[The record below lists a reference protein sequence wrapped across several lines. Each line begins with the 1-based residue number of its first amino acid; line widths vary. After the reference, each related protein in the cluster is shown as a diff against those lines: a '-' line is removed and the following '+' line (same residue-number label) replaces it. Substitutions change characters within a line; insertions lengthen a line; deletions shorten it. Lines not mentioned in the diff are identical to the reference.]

1 MPELHLTNC
10 ELEVMDV
17 VWRKQRV
24 TVQEVCDSLSRELA
38 YTTVMTT
45 LRILEEKRGVLRR
58 EKSGRAFVYEP
69 TVSREAVRQHMAGDL
84 ARRLFSGSAK
94 SLMLSLLG
102 ARQVSP
108 QDIRELK
115 QVIETLDREEAA

>member
-1 MPELHLTNC
+1 
-10 ELEVMDV
+10 
-17 VWRKQRV
+17 
-24 TVQEVCDSLSRELA
+24 
-38 YTTVMTT
+38 
-45 LRILEEKRGVLRR
+45 
-58 EKSGRAFVYEP
+58 
-69 TVSREAVRQHMAGDL
+69 MAGDL